1 MEGPVAPLH
10 FVLWMESGQAG
21 EDGAPVAEHVGE
33 EQKKENAFAQTDSME
48 GDIVLAHNQ
57 NLNIVT
63 QEVVLWMVTGVIMG
77 AGVVAVGAVV
87 GE

>member
-1 MEGPVAPLH
+1 VEGAIAPLH
-10 FVLWMESGQAG
+10 FVLWMESGQVG

-33 EQKKENAFAQTDSME
+33 EQKQENAFAQTDSME
-48 GDIVLAHNQ
+48 GETVLAHNQ
-57 NLNIVT
+57 NLKIVT
-63 QEVVLWMVTGVIMG
+63 QEVVLWLVTGVIMG

>member
-1 MEGPVAPLH
+1 MEGPIAPLH
-10 FVLWMESGQAG
+10 FVLWIECGQDG
-21 EDGAPVAEHVGE
+21 ENGAPVAELVGE
-33 EQKKENAFAQTDSME
+33 EQKQENAFAQTDSME
-48 GDIVLAHNQ
+48 ADTVLAHNQ

>member
-1 MEGPVAPLH
+1 MEG
-10 FVLWMESGQAG
+10 E
-21 EDGAPVAEHVGE
+21 
-33 EQKKENAFAQTDSME
+33 T
-48 GDIVLAHNQ
+48 VLACNQ
-57 NLNIVT
+57 KLKIVT